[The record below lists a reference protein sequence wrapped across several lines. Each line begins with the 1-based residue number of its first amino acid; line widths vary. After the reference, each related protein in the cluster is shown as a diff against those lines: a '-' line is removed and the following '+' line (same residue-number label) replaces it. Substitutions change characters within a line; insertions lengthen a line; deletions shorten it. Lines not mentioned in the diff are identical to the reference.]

1 MTKIH
6 IPGIEKNEKGWFI
19 SPADLVYR
27 PISLL
32 HHRKTN
38 HVFYFHTCGKGF
50 EMIEVKKALVCVDL
64 SDYSKMTMEYALSLV
79 SGIVSQLVL
88 LNVINSRDVEA
99 VKFASHYYPGEVN
112 LEHFLKEAK
121 ADRQQRIQEMLKH
134 YSIPEQVQV
143 DIVIKQ
149 GNPFNEI
156 LTTIKE
162 DNIDLVIIGNKGRS
176 NVVGTLLG
184 SIAEKVLRHSPVP
197 VISVRDKAQFG
208 R

>member
-1 MTKIH
+1 
-6 IPGIEKNEKGWFI
+6 
-19 SPADLVYR
+19 
-27 PISLL
+27 
-32 HHRKTN
+32 
-38 HVFYFHTCGKGF
+38 
-50 EMIEVKKALVCVDL
+50 MIEVKKALVCVDL
-64 SDYSKMTMEYALSLV
+64 SDYSKMTMEYALSLT

-99 VKFASHYYPGEVN
+99 VKFASHYFPGEVN

-184 SIAEKVLRHSPVP
+184 SIAEKVIRHSPVP